1 MEIKLTGNQDSR
13 NYWLFKSEPLEYSF
27 DDLVS
32 DGISEWDGVRNF
44 QARNMLR
51 DAIKEGDGVLFYHS
65 NSKPLAIIG
74 TARVVR
80 SGYPDFTGWD
90 SNSKH
95 YDPKSSPVNPIWYM
109 VDIEAERRFIQP
121 IAREALM
128 MIPGLS
134 GMVLLRRG
142 TRLSIQPVTSEEWN
156 IILKLDQG

>member
-1 MEIKLTGNQDSR
+1 MTGNQDSR

-51 DAIKEGDGVLFYHS
+51 DEIKEGDGVLFYHS

-80 SGYPDFTGWD
+80 AGYPDFTGWD

-109 VDIEAERRFIQP
+109 VDISP
-121 IAREALM
+121 VKKLPREISLTEIKSIPDLSQ
-128 MIPGLS
+128 MILVRQS
-134 GMVLLRRG
+134 
-142 TRLSIQPVTSEEWN
+142 RLSVQPVTDEEYDL
-156 IILKLDQG
+156 ILKLAEVDL

>member
-1 MEIKLTGNQDSR
+1 MPHINVNR
-13 NYWLFKSEPLEYSF
+13 NYWLFKSEPSEYSF

-32 DGISEWDGVRNF
+32 DGRSEWDGVRNF

-51 DAIKEGDGVLFYHS
+51 DEIEKGDGVLFYHS

-74 TARVVR
+74 TATVVK

-90 SNSKH
+90 INSNH
-95 YDPKSSPVNPIWYM
+95 RDPKSSPENPIWYM

-128 MIPGLS
+128 MIPELS
-134 GMVLLRRG
+134 EMVLLRRG
-142 TRLSIQPVTSEEWN
+142 TRLSIQPVTSKEWN

>member
-1 MEIKLTGNQDSR
+1 MEIKLTGNHGSR

-51 DAIKEGDGVLFYHS
+51 DEIKEGDGVLFYHS

-95 YDPKSSPVNPIWYM
+95 YDPKSSPGNPIWYM
-109 VDIEAERRFIQP
+109 VDIQAGETFRNP
-121 IAREALM
+121 VS
-128 MIPGLS
+128 LS
-134 GMVLLRRG
+134 DIKVTTELLDMVLVRNS
-142 TRLSIQPVTSEEWN
+142 RLSVQPVLESEY
-156 IILKLDQG
+156 IKVIAMGL